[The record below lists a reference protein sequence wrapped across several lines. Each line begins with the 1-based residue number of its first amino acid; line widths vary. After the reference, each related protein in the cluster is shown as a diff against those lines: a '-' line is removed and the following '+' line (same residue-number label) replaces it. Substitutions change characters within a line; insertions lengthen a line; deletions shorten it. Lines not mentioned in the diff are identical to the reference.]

1 MKNINSKAI
10 LFTLCL
16 FIFIDSISA
25 GIIFPIMPE
34 LFLNAQYGL
43 VSSSSFLS
51 PQMLYGLA
59 FALFPLAGF
68 FGMPIIGSLSD
79 YYGRKNL
86 MIIGIF
92 GICLSDVISCIS
104 IFNHSVYLFLLS
116 RLIMGFCAGAFVV
129 GNAIIAD
136 ISGDEKSG
144 MNNFR
149 WPMIASISGFVLGP
163 LIGSSGALVEGS
175 SSLMLPF
182 LVALLLG
189 WLNLYMLYKY
199 LPNTLNKKSKEL
211 FSVWKVFKSMYSVL
225 NSKLLIALSISYI
238 LFQFCIGL
246 FIQSIS
252 LYLAQS
258 FDYSTGNIGLF
269 FTFMCVGVALS
280 SMVIQ
285 PILLKFMEVKSI
297 VSISVLIVSLMLLI
311 QGVNEL
317 QTIDASLGFVIITS
331 FILYLFLPLAGTGY
345 TSIYSNLSSYK
356 SKGSVMGLM
365 GQMYSVTWF
374 MGGILIGYMV
384 EADEAM
390 MMFIAS
396 GLGFISFLICFFIK
410 RFV

>member
-1 MKNINSKAI
+1 MQSTNSKSI

-25 GIIFPIMPE
+25 GIIFPIIPE
-34 LFLNAQYGL
+34 LFLNTKYGL
-43 VSSSSFLS
+43 VSSNSFFS
-51 PQMLYGLA
+51 TQMLYGLA

-79 YYGRKNL
+79 LYGRKNL
-86 MIIGIF
+86 IIIGML
-92 GICLSDVISCIS
+92 GICISDVISCFS
-104 IFNHSVYLFLLS
+104 IFTHDVYVFLLS

-136 ISGDEKSG
+136 MSSDEKSG

-149 WPMIASISGFVLGP
+149 WPMISSLLGFVLGP
-163 LIGSSGALVEGS
+163 LIGSSAALAEGS
-175 SSLMLPF
+175 LSLMLPF
-182 LVALLLG
+182 LIALVLG

-199 LPNTLNKKSKEL
+199 LPNTLNKKNTES
-211 FSVWKVFKSMYSVL
+211 FSIWKIFKSMYSVL
-225 NSKLLIALSISYI
+225 NSKLLIVLSISYI

-258 FDYSTGNIGLF
+258 FGCNTGSIGLF
-269 FTFMCVGVALS
+269 FTFMCLGVAIS
-280 SMVIQ
+280 STVIQ
-285 PILLKFMEVKSI
+285 PVLLKFMEVKSV
-297 VSISVLIVSLMLLI
+297 VSISVLIVALMLLI

-317 QTIDASLGFVIITS
+317 QTAAASLYLVIVTS
-331 FILYLFLPLAGTGY
+331 FILYLFLPLAGTGF
-345 TSIYSNLSSYK
+345 TSIYSNISLK
-356 SKGSVMGLM
+356 ESKGLMMGLM

-374 MGGILIGYMV
+374 MGGILVGYMV

-390 MMFIAS
+390 MIFIAS

>member
-1 MKNINSKAI
+1 MKSTNSKAI

-25 GIIFPIMPE
+25 GIVYPIMPE
-34 LFLNAQYGL
+34 LFLNAKYGL

-68 FGMPIIGSLSD
+68 LGMPIIGSLSD
-79 YYGRKNL
+79 FYGRKNL
-86 MIIGIF
+86 IVIGMF
-92 GICLSDVISCIS
+92 GICISDVISCIS
-104 IFNHSVYLFLLS
+104 IFTHDVYLFLFS

-136 ISGDEKSG
+136 ISSDEKSG

-149 WPMIASISGFVLGP
+149 WPMIASILGFVLGP
-163 LIGSSGALVEGS
+163 LIGSSAALAEGS
-175 SSLMLPF
+175 SSLSLPF
-182 LVALLLG
+182 LIALALG

-199 LPNTLNKKSKEL
+199 LPNTLNKKSTEA
-211 FSVWKVFKSMYSVL
+211 FSIWKVFKSMYSVL
-225 NSKLLIALSISYI
+225 NSKLLIVLSISYM

-258 FDYSTGNIGLF
+258 FGYSTGNIGLF
-269 FTFMCVGVALS
+269 FTFMCLGVAIS

-285 PILLKFMEVKSI
+285 PILLKFMEVKSV
-297 VSISVLIVSLMLLI
+297 VSISVLIVVLMLLV

-317 QTIDASLGFVIITS
+317 QTVDASLWLVIVTS
-331 FILYLFLPLAGTGY
+331 FILYLFLPLAGTGF
-345 TSIYSNLSSYK
+345 TSIYSNLSSK
-356 SKGSVMGLM
+356 ENKGSMMGLM
-365 GQMYSVTWF
+365 GQMYSVSWF
-374 MGGILIGYMV
+374 MGGILVGYMV
-384 EADEAM
+384 AADEAM
-390 MMFIAS
+390 MIFIAS
-396 GLGFISFLICFFIK
+396 GLGFISFLICFFMK